1 MVLWQFWRDKNAV
14 FYSICIHSLAL
25 GKENHVFS
33 CLCCLLFE
41 ELMLGVTRLKNKQM
55 TGRAGG
61 EALLVCADVVLF
73 LFLGGD
79 RRDE

>member
-1 MVLWQFWRDKNAV
+1 MGNYLESRDKNAV

-41 ELMLGVTRLKNKQM
+41 KLMLGIMRLKNKQM
-55 TGRAGG
+55 TRRAGG
-61 EALLVCADVVLF
+61 EVLLVCADVVLF
-73 LFLGGD
+73 LFLGRG